1 MVMRACA
8 QVLLTAAAV
17 LGVFSALLFVG
28 TKTGVVA
35 TYYVTSGSM
44 EPSFGAGDLLI
55 SRPVGAADL
64 SVGDVVTVRASDG
77 YLVTHRVQEI
87 ADGADASSR
96 AVILKGDANATPDP
110 SPYLVD
116 DVWQVAAAVPGGAT
130 FFAFLTTGL
139 TPVFLVAAVI
149 GLAGY
154 LLMGPGHARMPRRA
168 AEPDEAQI
176 EPRPAVM
183 WLPEPVAESVS

>member
-1 MVMRACA
+1 MRFCA
-8 QVLLTAAAV
+8 QVLLTAAAA
-17 LGVFSALLFVG
+17 LGVASALLFVG
-28 TKTGVVA
+28 TKAGVVA

-55 SRPVGAADL
+55 SRPISAADL
-64 SVGDVVTVRASDG
+64 AVGDVVTVQASDG

-110 SPYLVD
+110 TPYLVD
-116 DVWQVAAAVPGGAT
+116 DVWQVAVAVPGGAT

-139 TPVFLVAAVI
+139 TPVFMIAAIIGVA
-149 GLAGY
+149 GS
-154 LLMGPGHARMPRRA
+154 LLMGPGPSRSPRRV
-168 AEPDEAQI
+168 AERAETEL
-176 EPRPAVM
+176 EPRPLVM
-183 WLPEPVAESVS
+183 WLPEPVAEPVP